1 MSADEATHAG
11 GFAFETIP
19 NAVEAR
25 AISRLIASDPQLV
38 ERKCW
43 LSLQCRDACTL
54 ADGTPLAP
62 LGQELCAALSRRTA
76 FTGLGTNCV
85 PPDIAERIISTLVAA
100 VVAQRTAPAAAA
112 AAAVDKPAA
121 AAATA
126 ATTTVAAA
134 AAAKDKNQIAA
145 AAADIPAAAAAAA
158 AAAAV
163 AVAGQGERGAT
174 QRGVNAICVYPNDGG
189 TWDAGARCWHARTA
203 PSMAITHARR
213 WQEMIASAGLCAIV
227 GGCCST
233 DEALVRELRSSLD
246 QWF

>member
-163 AVAGQGERGAT
+163 AAGKGSDSVASFPLKAAASEWPPLKAASSDWPPLKAAFTAT
-174 QRGVNAICVYPNDGG
+174 
-189 TWDAGARCWHARTA
+189 
-203 PSMAITHARR
+203 
-213 WQEMIASAGLCAIV
+213 ASEWLA
-227 GGCCST
+227 S
-233 DEALVRELRSSLD
+233 RSSAAMSGS
-246 QWF
+246 FKTAR